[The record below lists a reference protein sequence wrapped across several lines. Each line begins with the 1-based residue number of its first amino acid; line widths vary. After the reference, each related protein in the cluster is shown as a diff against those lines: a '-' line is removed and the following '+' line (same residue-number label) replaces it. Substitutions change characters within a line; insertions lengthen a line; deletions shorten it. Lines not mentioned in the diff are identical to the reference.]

1 MLMRER
7 LISHSKLNLN
17 KFQRAEPFPHIVID
31 DFLEIEYAKSLASQ
45 LTYSKLKI
53 NNWENWYNDAHS
65 QNVKRHRLEDEFF
78 MSKEVREFARYMNSR
93 DFVLFLESLT
103 EYKHLI
109 GDPYFTG
116 GGVMV
121 TEKGGLLDMH
131 LDFNWNHKLQLWR
144 KVNAIIYLTENWQ
157 DNWGGDLILESKSTG
172 KSKSIKP
179 YFNRLIIFRTDGES
193 YHGQPNPLNC
203 PENICRSVLSNFY
216 YSKDKL
222 ETTSE
227 DPHFTKYKIEKNPRA
242 RNLKLTNY

>member
-93 DFVLFLESLT
+93 DFVLF
-103 EYKHLI
+103 
-109 GDPYFTG
+109 
-116 GGVMV
+116 
-121 TEKGGLLDMH
+121 
-131 LDFNWNHKLQLWR
+131 WNH
-144 KVNAIIYLTENWQ
+144 
-157 DNWGGDLILESKSTG
+157 
-172 KSKSIKP
+172 
-179 YFNRLIIFRTDGES
+179 
-193 YHGQPNPLNC
+193 
-203 PENICRSVLSNFY
+203 
-216 YSKDKL
+216 
-222 ETTSE
+222 
-227 DPHFTKYKIEKNPRA
+227 
-242 RNLKLTNY
+242 